1 MNLNKRVFAHLLFIV
16 MLSYIILPTVCAVS
30 ISLNPPRITVRAG
43 YLTEVRQLEIT
54 NPSSS
59 AIRVDII
66 EYVNGVE
73 ITFESDSFI
82 LERRGK
88 KNIPITFEMGRG
100 DFNGKILIEITD
112 ANQNANQLSPGIK
125 IPIPVK
131 LFATDAIPC
140 PIRQAAQPQAANQQA
155 AQPQAANQQSTQ
167 NNERKELT
175 TDLTIPTPQGELSPI
190 PSGMKQIPIK
200 EELPTIKEKAPQNE
214 TNETNISYTPNQEI
228 KSNEVNEIF
237 GITHTQIIYGIIG
250 ILCIAVAAFAYN
262 KFGSKINLP
271 KINLTKIG
279 KGNNNKAL
287 SKTQENTQPS
297 ANKKVWR

>member
-1 MNLNKRVFAHLLFIV
+1 MNLNKRVFACLFFIV
-16 MLSYIILPTVCAVS
+16 ILCFIILPTVCAVS
-30 ISLNPPRITVRAG
+30 VSLNPPRITVRAD
-43 YLTEVRQLEIT
+43 YLTEVRHIGIT
-54 NPSSS
+54 NPSTS
-59 AIRVDII
+59 AIRVNLVGDAR
-66 EYVNGVE
+66 GSE
-73 ITFESDSFI
+73 ITFGSNNFI
-82 LERRGK
+82 LGGGNT
-88 KNIPITFEMGRG
+88 KNVPITFKMGRG
-100 DFNGKILIEITD
+100 NFEGEIQLRITN
-112 ANQNANQLSPGIK
+112 ANQNVNGLSPGIK

-131 LFATDAIPC
+131 IYATDAIPY
-140 PIRQAAQPQAANQQA
+140 PKQQAAQQQAANQQ
-155 AQPQAANQQSTQ
+155 PPQ
-167 NNERKELT
+167 NNERKEPT

-190 PSGMKQIPIK
+190 PSGMGQIPIQ
-200 EELPTIKEKAPQNE
+200 EEVPAIEEKAPQNETNE

-237 GITHTQIIYGIIG
+237 GIMHTQIIYGIIG
-250 ILCIAVAAFAYN
+250 ILCIAVAAFTYN

>member
-1 MNLNKRVFAHLLFIV
+1 ILYF
-16 MLSYIILPTVCAVS
+16 IILPTVCAVS
-30 ISLNPPRITVRAG
+30 VSLNPPRITVRAD
-43 YLTEVRQLEIT
+43 YLTEVRHIGIT
-54 NPSSS
+54 NPSTS
-59 AIRVDII
+59 AIRVNLVGDAR
-66 EYVNGVE
+66 GSE
-73 ITFESDSFI
+73 ITFGSNNFI
-82 LERRGK
+82 LGGGNTK
-88 KNIPITFEMGRG
+88 DVPITFKMGRG
-100 DFNGKILIEITD
+100 NFEGEIQLRITN
-112 ANQNANQLSPGIK
+112 ANQNVNGLSPGIK
-125 IPIPVK
+125 IPIPVRI
-131 LFATDAIPC
+131 FATDAIPY
-140 PIRQAAQPQAANQQA
+140 PKQQAAQPQAANQQA